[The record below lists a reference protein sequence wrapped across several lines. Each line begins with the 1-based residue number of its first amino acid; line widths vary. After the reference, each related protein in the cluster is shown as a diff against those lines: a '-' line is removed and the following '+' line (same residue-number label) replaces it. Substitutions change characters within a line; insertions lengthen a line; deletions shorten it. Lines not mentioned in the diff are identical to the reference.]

1 MNYDS
6 NTDSSPEKRNEFIKS
21 LIEKTVAAFKF
32 AKTDAPKLQAA
43 VQQYISTAGTAN
55 LDLEE
60 IENILGVNE
69 SCIMDLADLSD
80 ADEEIVID
88 AFEQFVNT

>member
-21 LIEKTVAAFKF
+21 LVEKTVASFEL
-32 AKTDAPKLQAA
+32 AKNDTPKLQAA
-43 VQQYISTAGTAN
+43 VQQYINAAATAN

-69 SCIMDLADLSD
+69 SCIMDLVDLSD

-88 AFEQFVNT
+88 AFEQFINT